1 MSHRDRYEVN
11 PQSVELMK
19 EPHDSFPTNLNIA
32 NVLFKT
38 KYLDSWGSGVQRMV
52 DACKN
57 NGQREPEYQLR
68 PGSVVV
74 VFYRNHDTQNDTQG
88 MTVRQTQ
95 ILKYVLGNNALST
108 AELAR
113 LLGVSVITIKRELKT
128 LGFHWEG
135 CAKAGHWVKK

>member
-1 MSHRDRYEVN
+1 MHR
-11 PQSVELMK
+11 
-19 EPHDSFPTNLNIA
+19 I
-32 NVLFKT
+32 
-38 KYLDSWGSGVQRMV
+38 
-52 DACKN
+52 
-57 NGQREPEYQLR
+57 RELR

-74 VFYRNHDTQNDTQG
+74 VFYCNHDTQNDTPNDTQNDTQNATQG
-88 MTVRQTQ
+88 MTERQTL

-135 CAKAGHWVKK
+135 AAKAGHWVKK